1 VADLRHTTDP
11 DRTPTHVSKVR
22 PIQVVLAD
30 DHLASRRS
38 LRLLL
43 ERERDISLIAEAVD
57 LPTAVAQ
64 ASFHQ
69 PDVVVVDLPMRGY
82 SMPAAIRRLRRH
94 TPAVIVLAMDNAL
107 SVARAATEAG
117 ALGFVAK
124 ERSESELPEAI
135 QSAARGTEY
144 ISPHVAD
151 ELQTLRRA
159 ETGPERTGRYVLRA
173 I

>member
-1 VADLRHTTDP
+1 M
-11 DRTPTHVSKVR
+11 
-22 PIQVVLAD
+22 PIHVVLAD

-43 ERERDISLIAEAVD
+43 EREPEISLIAEAVD

-69 PDVVVVDLPMRGY
+69 PDVVVIDLPMPGW
-82 SMPAAIRRLRRH
+82 STTAAIRRLRRY
-94 TPAVIVLAMDNAL
+94 TPAVVVLAMDDAL
-107 SVARAATEAG
+107 SISRLATEAG

-135 QSAARGTEY
+135 QSTARGREY
-144 ISPHVAD
+144 VSPYVAD
-151 ELQTLRRA
+151 ELQALRRA
-159 ETGPERTGRYVLRA
+159 GNGPERAGRYVLRA